1 MDSVSTAEARQN
13 LADLVNRVAYGKE
26 RIVLT
31 RHGKEI
37 AAIVPIEDLTLVQKL
52 RCFLRH
58 REVDAALREVR
69 TRGGIA
75 WEDLVRDLDL

>member
-1 MDSVSTAEARQN
+1 M
-13 LADLVNRVAYGKE
+13 
-26 RIVLT
+26 
-31 RHGKEI
+31 
-37 AAIVPIEDLTLVQKL
+37 LVQKL
-52 RCFLRH
+52 RRFLRH